1 MRRFTRILIGLLLI
15 LPVLNVFSVQA
26 QDKVPTVPVKIGV
39 MGPFTGPAA
48 SIGQEQ
54 LKWAQLAVEDFNK
67 ASGWKVELVESDTEL
82 DPSKAVTVATSLIAD
97 KDVYGAVGPAGSQEV
112 EATAPKFK
120 DARLVHVSPSA
131 TRTTL
136 TTSGFDTFFRVVPTD
151 AAQGPTDANFLA
163 KQLKSTKVFIIDDQ
177 TSYSTGLADSFE
189 KAFKDAG
196 GSTVGRESVKQ
207 DQSEFSTLVTK
218 IKGLGADSIFFPG
231 QIASQGA
238 ALGRNMQEQG
248 FKAILFGADGFFSTD
263 DFIKGAA
270 GATEGA
276 YVSSFAPDI
285 TGIASSADVV
295 KRYTDKN
302 GSFGTFGPPTYAA
315 TTVVLEAMK
324 RAFDGGKLTRDAVR
338 GEVAKT
344 DQKLSVLG
352 GPLAFDK
359 NGDVKG
365 AQFYIFQVKVDKF
378 VLVPSATS
386 GEVTATMAATMAAT
400 AAK

>member
-1 MRRFTRILIGLLLI
+1 MRRFTRILTGLLLI
-15 LPVLNVFSVQA
+15 LPVLNVFNAQA

-54 LKWAQLAVEDFNK
+54 LNWAKLAVEDFNK
-67 ASGWKVELVESDTEL
+67 ASGWKAELVEGDTEL

-97 KDVYGAVGPAGSQEV
+97 KDIYGVVGPAGSQEV

-163 KQLKSTKVFIIDDQ
+163 KQLKATKLFIIDDQ
-177 TSYSTGLADSFE
+177 TSYSTGLADSAE

-196 GSTVGRESVKQ
+196 GSIVGHESVTQK
-207 DQSEFSTLVTK
+207 DVDFSALVTK
-218 IKGLGADSIFFPG
+218 IKGSGADAIFFPG

-238 ALGRNMQEQG
+238 LLGKQLQEQG
-248 FKAILFGADGFFSTD
+248 VKIILFGADGFFSAD

-285 TGIASSADVV
+285 TGIESSADVV

-302 GSFGTFGPPTYAA
+302 GAFGTFGPPTYAA

-324 RAFDGGKLTRDAVR
+324 RAFDGGNLTREAVR
-338 GEVAKT
+338 DEVAKT
-344 DQKLSVLG
+344 NQKLSILG

-359 NGDVKG
+359 NGDVEG
-365 AQFYIFQVKVDKF
+365 AQFYIFQVKGDKF
-378 VLVPSATS
+378 VLVPNPAS
-386 GEVTATMAATMAAT
+386 GEIAATMAAT
-400 AAK
+400 VTK

>member
-1 MRRFTRILIGLLLI
+1 MRRFTRLLTGLLLI
-15 LPVLNVFSVQA
+15 LPVLNVISAQA

-39 MGPFTGPAA
+39 MGPFTGAAA

-67 ASGWKVELVESDTEL
+67 ASGWKAELVEGDTEL

-97 KDVYGAVGPAGSQEV
+97 KDIYGVVGPAGSQEV

-120 DARLVHVSPSA
+120 EARLVHVSPSA

-163 KQLKSTKVFIIDDQ
+163 KQLKATKLFIIDDQ
-177 TSYSTGLADSFE
+177 TSYSTGLADSAE

-196 GSTVGRESVKQ
+196 GSIVGHESVTQK
-207 DQSEFSTLVTK
+207 DVDFSALVTK
-218 IKGLGADSIFFPG
+218 IKGSGADAIFFPG

-238 ALGRNMQEQG
+238 LLGKQLQEQG
-248 FKAILFGADGFFSTD
+248 VKIILFGADGFFSTD

-285 TGIASSADVV
+285 TGIESSADVV
-295 KRYTDKN
+295 KRYTEKN

-324 RAFDGGKLTRDAVR
+324 RAFEGGKLTREAVR
-338 GEVAKT
+338 DEVAKT
-344 DQKLSVLG
+344 NQKLSILG

-359 NGDVKG
+359 NGDVQG
-365 AQFYIFQVKVDKF
+365 AQFYIFQVKGDKF
-378 VLVPSATS
+378 VLVPNPAS
-386 GEVTATMAATMAAT
+386 GEMAATMAAT

>member
-1 MRRFTRILIGLLLI
+1 MRRFTRILTGLLLI
-15 LPVLNVFSVQA
+15 LPVLNVFNAQA

-54 LKWAQLAVEDFNK
+54 LNWAKLAVEDFNK
-67 ASGWKVELVESDTEL
+67 ASGWKAELVEGDTEL

-97 KDVYGAVGPAGSQEV
+97 KDIYGVVGPAGSQEV

-120 DARLVHVSPSA
+120 EARLVHVSPSA

-163 KQLKSTKVFIIDDQ
+163 KQLKATKLFIIDDQ
-177 TSYSTGLADSFE
+177 TSYSTGLADSAE

-196 GSTVGRESVKQ
+196 GSIVGHESVTQK
-207 DQSEFSTLVTK
+207 DVDFSALVTK
-218 IKGLGADSIFFPG
+218 IKGSGADAIFFPG

-238 ALGRNMQEQG
+238 LLGKQLQEQG
-248 FKAILFGADGFFSTD
+248 VKIILFGADGFFSTD

-285 TGIASSADVV
+285 TGIESSADVV
-295 KRYTDKN
+295 KRYTEKN

-324 RAFDGGKLTRDAVR
+324 RAFEGGKLTREAVR
-338 GEVAKT
+338 DEVAKT
-344 DQKLSVLG
+344 NQKLSILG

-359 NGDVKG
+359 NGDVQG
-365 AQFYIFQVKVDKF
+365 AQFYIFQVKGDKF
-378 VLVPSATS
+378 VLVPNPAS
-386 GEVTATMAATMAAT
+386 GEMAATMAAT

>member
-1 MRRFTRILIGLLLI
+1 MRRFTRILTGLLLI
-15 LPVLNVFSVQA
+15 LPVLNVFNAQA

-54 LKWAQLAVEDFNK
+54 LNWAKLAVEDFNK
-67 ASGWKVELVESDTEL
+67 ASGWKAELVEGDTEL
-82 DPSKAVTVATSLIAD
+82 DPSKAVTVATALIAD
-97 KDVYGAVGPAGSQEV
+97 KDIYGVVGPAGSQEV

-120 DARLVHVSPSA
+120 EARLVHVSPSA

-163 KQLKSTKVFIIDDQ
+163 KQLKATKLFIIDDQ
-177 TSYSTGLADSFE
+177 TSYSTGLADSAE

-196 GSTVGRESVKQ
+196 GSIVGHESVTQK
-207 DQSEFSTLVTK
+207 DVDFSALVTK
-218 IKGLGADSIFFPG
+218 IKGSGADAIFFPG

-238 ALGRNMQEQG
+238 LLGKQLQEQG
-248 FKAILFGADGFFSTD
+248 VKIILFGADGFFSTD

-285 TGIASSADVV
+285 TGIESSADVV
-295 KRYTDKN
+295 KRYTEKN

-324 RAFDGGKLTRDAVR
+324 RAFEGGKLTREAVR
-338 GEVAKT
+338 DEVAKT
-344 DQKLSVLG
+344 NQKLSILG

-359 NGDVKG
+359 NGDVQG
-365 AQFYIFQVKVDKF
+365 AQFYIFQVKGDKF
-378 VLVPSATS
+378 VLVPNPAS
-386 GEVTATMAATMAAT
+386 GEMAATMAAT